1 MKFNEY
7 FFFTID
13 FKIKVYTWV
22 IDELVNEWDS
32 WFQWVNIVTLHSVQG
47 ETSSFVL
54 FVFFA
59 ERKIYATN
67 NNKNWDL
74 SGTMHILPV

>member
-32 WFQWVNIVTLHSVQG
+32 W
-47 ETSSFVL
+47 
-54 FVFFA
+54 
-59 ERKIYATN
+59 
-67 NNKNWDL
+67 
-74 SGTMHILPV
+74 